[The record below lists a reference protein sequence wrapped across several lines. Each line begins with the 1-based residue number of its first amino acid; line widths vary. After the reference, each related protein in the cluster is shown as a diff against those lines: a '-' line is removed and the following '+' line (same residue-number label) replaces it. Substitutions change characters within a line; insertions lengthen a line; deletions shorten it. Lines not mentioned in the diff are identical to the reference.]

1 MFKPIDIKFRIGYVP
16 VYIRLNADLYRGAS
30 FDVEGKMSAYMGY
43 TDTATG
49 RLGISWQQETGY
61 KSVSEFK
68 NDFNLIYPTIEGQGE
83 INAKAWFYP
92 RIQLWLY
99 GIIGPSFDIKPYLG
113 THVDGGFKEELLNSS
128 NDFCA
133 WSLRNFT
140 GLDVAAGLSFAFLGH
155 EIDNYT
161 TPNINVID
169 KTLYRSPYDI
179 NIVSSSSEKVEAGIN
194 NSVYFEVYDVDSLFN
209 RKLLTL
215 LPQIV
220 KFEGNGYLSSKY
232 GITSKGKVS
241 VDWIPDSAAD
251 TLYAILYNSDGSKL
265 KQTKFFGKEPAAIT
279 GNSSD
284 ITSNSAKIVCSYAN
298 VPTTAEYGVKI
309 TSNTNSGSLPASIDG
324 SSGDYTFELKEL
336 ASETAYSYKAYIL
349 YKGKYYEGET
359 RSFTTKE
366 DENKYIPTSGRVV
379 DLGLSVK
386 WASCN
391 LGAQNPEEYG
401 EYFPFKKD
409 MTQVCDSYLVGG
421 LRIPTKEEIEELVT
435 KCESVW
441 ISYKG
446 INGLLVIGPNKNKIF
461 LPATGDFVNGR
472 IHYFQGR
479 TGSYWSFTIGVNY
492 NKIIGAYVWG
502 FNDDRKLQLGGID
515 GPSDHY
521 NPYYTIRAVCR

>member
-1 MFKPIDIKFRIGYVP
+1 M
-16 VYIRLNADLYRGAS
+16 
-30 FDVEGKMSAYMGY
+30 
-43 TDTATG
+43 
-49 RLGISWQQETGY
+49 
-61 KSVSEFK
+61 
-68 NDFNLIYPTIEGQGE
+68 
-83 INAKAWFYP
+83 
-92 RIQLWLY
+92 
-99 GIIGPSFDIKPYLG
+99 
-113 THVDGGFKEELLNSS
+113 
-128 NDFCA
+128 
-133 WSLRNFT
+133 
-140 GLDVAAGLSFAFLGH
+140 
-155 EIDNYT
+155 
-161 TPNINVID
+161 
-169 KTLYRSPYDI
+169 
-179 NIVSSSSEKVEAGIN
+179 
-194 NSVYFEVYDVDSLFN
+194 
-209 RKLLTL
+209 
-215 LPQIV
+215 
-220 KFEGNGYLSSKY
+220 
-232 GITSKGKVS
+232 S

-251 TLYAILYNSDGSKL
+251 TLYAVLYNSDGSKL
-265 KQTKFFGKEPAAIT
+265 QQAKFFGKEPAAIT

-309 TSNTNSGSLPASIDG
+309 TSNTNSCSLPASIDG